1 MLALKISVP
10 GQRNVLKGLAVAKVA
25 QGAAQVVLPIA
36 DIGRAA
42 FDVRLVPFV
51 DMSRLIE

>member
-25 QGAAQVVLPIA
+25 QGAAQVVSP
-36 DIGRAA
+36 DSGHRTGS
-42 FDVRLVPFV
+42 V
-51 DMSRLIE
+51 